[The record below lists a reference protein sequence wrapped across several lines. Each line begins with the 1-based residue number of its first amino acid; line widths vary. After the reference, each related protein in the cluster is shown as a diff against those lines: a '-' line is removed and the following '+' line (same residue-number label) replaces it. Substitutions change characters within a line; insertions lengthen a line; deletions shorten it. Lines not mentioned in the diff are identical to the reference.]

1 MMPTMCAEASAY
13 AQTGAMRQRRRL
25 EDLRRAAAAIR
36 ADVDACQFTV
46 VAPHNGRRSVHSAVH
61 TSRRRDAR

>member
-1 MMPTMCAEASAY
+1 
-13 AQTGAMRQRRRL
+13 
-25 EDLRRAAAAIR
+25 LRRAAAAIR

-46 VAPHNGRRSVHSAVH
+46 VAPHNGRRSAHSAVH